1 MVAHECRFCDIIE
14 GRLDASFVFRNPRI
28 VAFMDKFPISEG
40 HLLIVPVEHY
50 ESIFEIPEELL
61 AEVIKVARKISI
73 ATKSVLRNV
82 TGVTIL
88 QNNGNSAGQ
97 KIFHF
102 HIHVIPRTES
112 VGDRTRFVSSRK
124 QAEKEPLDEIAAKIR
139 ARLH

>member
-1 MVAHECRFCDIIE
+1 MVSQECKFCDIIE

-28 VAFMDKFPISEG
+28 VAFMDRFPISDG
-40 HLLIVPVEHY
+40 HLLIVPVRHY
-50 ESIFEIPEELL
+50 DSIFEIPEELL
-61 AEVIKVARKISI
+61 AEAIKVAKKISI
-73 ATKSVLRNV
+73 AAKSVLKNV

-88 QNNGNSAGQ
+88 QNNGDSAGQ

-112 VGDRTRFVSSRK
+112 VGDRNRFVSTRK

-139 ARLH
+139 ARL

>member
-14 GRLDASFVFRNPRI
+14 GRLDASFVFRNSRI

-61 AEVIKVARKISI
+61 AEAIKVAKKISI
-73 ATKSVLRNV
+73 AAKSVLRNV

-88 QNNGNSAGQ
+88 QNNGDSAGQ
-97 KIFHF
+97 RIFHF
-102 HIHVIPRTES
+102 HIHVIPWTES
-112 VGDRTRFVSSRK
+112 VGVRTRFVSSRK

-139 ARLH
+139 VRLY